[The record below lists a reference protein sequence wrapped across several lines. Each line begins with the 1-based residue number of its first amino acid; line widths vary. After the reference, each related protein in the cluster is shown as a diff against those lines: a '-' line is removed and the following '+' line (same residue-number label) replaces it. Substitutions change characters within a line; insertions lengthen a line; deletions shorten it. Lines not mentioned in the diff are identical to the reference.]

1 MCGFHTIVHSIWMTP
16 SLILIYPFTLPCVCV
31 VGVFEM
37 DAFAKGTYGVAA
49 TLAELTSKG
58 CITIIGGG
66 GETQCFPFSSPF
78 PSFLHHS
85 LLFFTIP
92 FFSSSHRLRSRCRE
106 GRPSR
111 QDVPHLYRYAHVTST
126 ILIQNI
132 YCACSFNFLLIH
144 KCHCVWADVLIQPL
158 YSNIIHGSYNFHT
171 LYFHCHLL

>member
-1 MCGFHTIVHSIWMTP
+1 MYFLFC
-16 SLILIYPFTLPCVCV
+16 TLYVWVSYNCPQHMNDTKLNTNLSFYSTLCVCCRCV
-31 VGVFEM
+31 RDGRLRQ
-37 DAFAKGTYGVAA
+37 GNLWRCRY
-49 TLAELTSKG
+49 
-58 CITIIGGG
+58 
-66 GETQCFPFSSPF
+66 SSWAHQQGM
-78 PSFLHHS
+78 HHHHRWRRWDTVLS
-85 LLFFTIP
+85 LFFTIP